1 MKAHNYWVRL
11 GLASLLWLGLSGAA
25 LSAREYY
32 EAKEVFGSLLKVDL
46 DKHYL
51 KVDRGPAHKVMLF
64 KWTSKTRFRDS
75 EKRILANTLKEGQR
89 VRVFYSD
96 DKKKTGRPEPV
107 ASKVIV
113 NPVST
118 PNDRKYDQ

>member
-25 LSAREYY
+25 LPAREYY

-51 KVDRGPAHKVMLF
+51 KVDRGPALKVMLF